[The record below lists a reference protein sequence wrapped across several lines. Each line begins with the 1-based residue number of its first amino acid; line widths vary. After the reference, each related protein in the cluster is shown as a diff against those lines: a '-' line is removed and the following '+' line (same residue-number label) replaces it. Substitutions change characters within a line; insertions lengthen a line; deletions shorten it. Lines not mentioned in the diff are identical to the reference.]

1 MAFAE
6 AIARRLDK
14 KICMHCGGTNAKKAT
29 RCRKC
34 KSASLRVK
42 AKEPRGQ

>member
-14 KICMHCGGTNAKKAT
+14 KICMHCGATNAKRAT

-34 KSASLRVK
+34 HTTNLRIK
-42 AKEPRGQ
+42 ARESRGQ

>member
-6 AIARRLDK
+6 AFARRLDK
-14 KICMHCGGTNAKKAT
+14 KICMHCGATNARLAT

-34 KSASLRVK
+34 HTKNLRAK
-42 AKEPRGQ
+42 AKDPRGQ

>member
-1 MAFAE
+1 MAFPE

-14 KICMHCGGTNAKKAT
+14 KICMHCGATNAKKAT

-34 KSASLRVK
+34 HTTNLRVK
-42 AKEPRGQ
+42 AKESRGA